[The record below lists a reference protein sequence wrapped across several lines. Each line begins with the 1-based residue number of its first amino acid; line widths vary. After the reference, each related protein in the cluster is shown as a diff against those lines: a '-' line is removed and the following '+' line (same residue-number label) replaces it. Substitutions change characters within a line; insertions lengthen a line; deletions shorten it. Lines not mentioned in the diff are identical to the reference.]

1 MRREIPARRAA
12 LLVTFTLTVAGCA
25 PGAPEDPS
33 EGAEG
38 TPHALEGALL
48 PDIVVRESDLHT
60 NYLDVVSVPGRTLLR
75 LSNGTANIG
84 AGKLYLYGVMPP
96 NPDGTQTVM
105 QRIFNASGE
114 FEDRTAGSF
123 TYHPSHSHVHFDG
136 WASYRVRQ
144 ILPDDGVGDIVAE
157 GAKTSFCILDL
168 GIYSSAL
175 PNFDTDGEFH
185 SCGSSIQGL
194 SVGWVDTYG
203 AGLEGQS
210 IDITGIPDGVYWLE
224 SVVDP
229 LDKVLESDETNN
241 AARIKVTI
249 GAPPLGQDAYEPND
263 SVMETTAQAV
273 GGLTSPNL
281 GPVDPAR
288 TVSGVNIHDAND
300 VDWYRFYA
308 NDVGAAGDLVRLTH
322 QAVQGDLDL
331 ELRDANGA
339 LVASSEGTGDV
350 EQISLEGQ
358 PEGYYYAVVRGK
370 GGATSPAYELFL
382 DPPVNQ
388 PPTLTF
394 IAPGPGNTDVVHAI
408 DTFNATWTVSDPEG
422 DSTWV
427 SLWLNT
433 QPTLDGQQVFLET
446 SLMTPGEEGF
456 HVVNT
461 SYVGEGTYW
470 VYAEV
475 TDGGT
480 TVGVWSPGTL
490 SFIPNPVC
498 AHPLCQQGAKLNA
511 AVCDPCAAQICAV
524 DSYCCTTA
532 WDSICVGEV
541 ASICQLPCPST
552 AAVDLG
558 VASRGARVVVT
569 GAGLL
574 GASSVTI
581 GGVEQAFTVDSAT
594 SLTIPSVADGTPVGQ
609 QSLLVTTP
617 LGVSPPY
624 AVTVIDLVI
633 NEVDSDQSGTDTLEF
648 IELATGVPG
657 VSLAGYTLVF
667 FNGSTDA
674 AYKVIDLS
682 GVIAGEGGLALIG
695 NPGVV
700 PAPQKTFANNG
711 LQNGA
716 DAVALYQ
723 GPFANAGAV
732 SQEGLIDA
740 LVYDTNDADD
750 AGLLVLTLDGVQAN
764 ESAIARSLKRCGGG
778 RRLGARFVSA
788 TSPSPGAANA
798 VLCP

>member
-1 MRREIPARRAA
+1 MKKGLSSRGTA
-12 LLVTFTLTVAGCA
+12 LVALSLVAVGCA
-25 PGAPEDPS
+25 PGAPGDET
-33 EGAEG
+33 EG
-38 TPHALEGALL
+38 TEDQPSALEGALL

-75 LSNGTANIG
+75 LSNGTANVG
-84 AGKLYLYGVMPP
+84 AGKLYLYGVSPA

-105 QRIFNASGE
+105 QRIFNAGGE
-114 FEDRTAGSF
+114 YEDRVAGSF

-136 WASYRVRQ
+136 WASYRIRQ
-144 ILPDDGVGDIVAE
+144 ILPGDGVGDIVAE

-168 GIYSSAL
+168 GIHSSSL
-175 PNFDTDGEFH
+175 PNFDPDGEFH

-210 IDITGIPDGVYWLE
+210 IDITGVPDGVYWLE

-229 LDKVLESDETNN
+229 LDKVLESDEANN
-241 AARIKVTI
+241 ATRIKVTI
-249 GAPPLGQDAYEPND
+249 GAPPLGQDAYEPDN
-263 SVMETTAQAV
+263 SVLETDGQAL
-273 GGLTSPNL
+273 GGLNSPNL
-281 GPVDPAR
+281 GPVDPSR
-288 TVSGVNIHDAND
+288 TITGVNIHDAND

-308 NDVGAAGDLVRLTH
+308 NDTGAAADLVRLTH
-322 QAVQGDLDL
+322 QAAQGDLDL
-331 ELRDANGA
+331 ELRDASGA
-339 LVASSEGTGDV
+339 LVASSEGTGDQ
-350 EQISLEGQ
+350 EQISLEGRPQ
-358 PEGYYYAVVRGK
+358 GFYYAVVRGK
-370 GGATSPAYELFL
+370 GGATSPAYQLFI
-382 DPPVNQ
+382 DPPANQ
-388 PPTLTF
+388 APVFTF
-394 IAPGPGNTDVVHAI
+394 TAPGPGNTDVVHALE
-408 DTFNATWTVSDPEG
+408 TFNATWTVSDPEG

-427 SLWLNT
+427 SLWLNK

-446 SLMTPGEEGF
+446 SRFTPGEEGF

-511 AVCDPCAAQICAV
+511 AVCDPCAAQVCAV
-524 DSYCCTTA
+524 DSYCCSTA

-541 ASICQLPCPST
+541 ASICQLTCPST
-552 AAVDLG
+552 TAVDLG
-558 VASRGARVVVT
+558 VASRGAKVVVT
-569 GAGLL
+569 GAGLT

-594 SLTIPSVADGTPVGQ
+594 ALTIPSVANGTPMGS

-617 LGVSPPY
+617 LGTAAPY
-624 AVTVIDLVI
+624 SLTVIDLAV
-633 NEVDSDQSGTDTLEF
+633 NELDSDQTGTDTLEF
-648 IELATGVPG
+648 IELSTGVPN
-657 VSLAGYTLVF
+657 VSLAGYSLVF
-667 FNGSTDA
+667 FNGTNDA
-674 AYKVIDLS
+674 AYQVIDLS
-682 GVIAGEGGLALIG
+682 GVVSDGGGLALIG

-700 PAPQKTFANNG
+700 PAPQKTFANNL

-716 DAVALYQ
+716 DAVAIYQ
-723 GPFANAGAV
+723 GLFASGGGV
-732 SQEGLIDA
+732 SQSGLIDA

-750 AGLLVLTLDGVQAN
+750 AGLLALALDGVQVN
-764 ESAIARSLKRCGGG
+764 ESTIARTLKRCGSG
-778 RRLGARFVSA
+778 RRIGAKFVA
-788 TSPSPGAANA
+788 TTVPSPGAPNGVA
-798 VLCP
+798 CP